1 MIQVTFKKWGIWQQK
16 SIPFDC
22 FKEAMFF
29 KAKEMGEVLYYLEG
43 LKIDTCCGILCTVFR
58 KPCGPECK
66 DHHNNNMKNIN

>member
-43 LKIDTCCGILCTVFR
+43 LKIDTYSTKQITFHVNHL
-58 KPCGPECK
+58 
-66 DHHNNNMKNIN
+66 